1 MLIGM
6 RFSSIRSIVFW
17 QYGHHPAWSR
27 YRVIFGL
34 SLDPKRRSLFCTNGP
49 PVPFILDSC
58 SEFNAAPTAVFAA
71 ADCRSD
77 QLLVLIVDIES
88 LVLVG
93 DKDVI
98 LGLVKLATTASR
110 NMNGRRIIINGGGGF
125 VMVIILRLE
134 LELVKCMRAS

>member
-1 MLIGM
+1 M
-6 RFSSIRSIVFW
+6 
-17 QYGHHPAWSR
+17 
-27 YRVIFGL
+27 
-34 SLDPKRRSLFCTNGP
+34 
-49 PVPFILDSC
+49 
-58 SEFNAAPTAVFAA
+58 FAA